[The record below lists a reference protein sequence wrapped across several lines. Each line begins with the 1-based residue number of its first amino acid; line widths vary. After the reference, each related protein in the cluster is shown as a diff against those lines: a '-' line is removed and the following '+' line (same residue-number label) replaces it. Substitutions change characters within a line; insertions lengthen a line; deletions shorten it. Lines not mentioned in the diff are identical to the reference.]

1 MAYQCCVGVA
11 NEHMAWEVIVD
22 ILLNCPELR
31 RQHNLFP
38 DMFSM
43 NKVPFKKYNLDSK
56 REFCTAAQRGFDQI
70 SQQIPDHLLQKL
82 RKQYDGWWF
91 IDKDCKEYDLSEEE
105 EEEEEEQE
113 ELDTHRKRLLAHQEP
128 TEDQQKPEK
137 KPKQS
142 DEEKPKKL
150 WDNAMEETYAKPF
163 WSWARRK
170 SCPKPQI
177 ASPNIPMLKMIKS
190 SLKLSPSKIGW
201 PLKFI
206 PF

>member
-1 MAYQCCVGVA
+1 
-11 NEHMAWEVIVD
+11 MAWEVIVD

-105 EEEEEEQE
+105 EEEEQE

-128 TEDQQKPEK
+128 NEDQQKPEK

-142 DEEKPKKL
+142 DEEKSIVKTDVVRI
-150 WDNAMEETYAKPF
+150 W
-163 WSWARRK
+163 
-170 SCPKPQI
+170 
-177 ASPNIPMLKMIKS
+177 
-190 SLKLSPSKIGW
+190 W
-201 PLKFI
+201 PRILFHYLLREI
-206 PF
+206 IFFTHACEG

>member
-1 MAYQCCVGVA
+1 
-11 NEHMAWEVIVD
+11 
-22 ILLNCPELR
+22 
-31 RQHNLFP
+31 
-38 DMFSM
+38 M

-91 IDKDCKEYDLSEEE
+91 IDKDCKKYDLS

-113 ELDTHRKRLLAHQEP
+113 ELDTHHKRLLAHQ
-128 TEDQQKPEK
+128 EDQQKPEK

-142 DEEKPKKL
+142 DEEKRKKL

-163 WSWARRK
+163 WS
-170 SCPKPQI
+170 
-177 ASPNIPMLKMIKS
+177 
-190 SLKLSPSKIGW
+190 
-201 PLKFI
+201 
-206 PF
+206 

>member
-105 EEEEEEQE
+105 EEEQE

-163 WSWARRK
+163 WS
-170 SCPKPQI
+170 
-177 ASPNIPMLKMIKS
+177 
-190 SLKLSPSKIGW
+190 
-201 PLKFI
+201 
-206 PF
+206 

>member
-1 MAYQCCVGVA
+1 
-11 NEHMAWEVIVD
+11 MAWEVIVD

-105 EEEEEEQE
+105 EEEEQE

-128 TEDQQKPEK
+128 NEDQQKPEK

-142 DEEKPKKL
+142 DEEKSKKL

-163 WSWARRK
+163 WS
-170 SCPKPQI
+170 
-177 ASPNIPMLKMIKS
+177 
-190 SLKLSPSKIGW
+190 
-201 PLKFI
+201 
-206 PF
+206 

>member
-105 EEEEEEQE
+105 EEEEEEEQE

-163 WSWARRK
+163 WS
-170 SCPKPQI
+170 
-177 ASPNIPMLKMIKS
+177 
-190 SLKLSPSKIGW
+190 
-201 PLKFI
+201 
-206 PF
+206 